1 MKIEKYQEKKMS
13 FLEPYIAE
21 LSLVEKEMLS
31 QAIERETW
39 LLKFFADRYKA
50 PEAREKAVE
59 KRPSSLEHAFNLYK
73 TLQMCLWTDKRY
85 PYALEFVSV

>member
-1 MKIEKYQEKKMS
+1 MW
-13 FLEPYIAE
+13 
-21 LSLVEKEMLS
+21 S

-73 TLQMCLWTDKRY
+73 TLQMCL
-85 PYALEFVSV
+85 